1 MISDPLADALT
12 KVRNAYRAGHK
23 QVVVNHNKLIENV
36 VKILAGEN
44 FINSYQVNERNPEIK
59 KSRKTITL
67 YLRYTNTGDPVLK
80 GVQRVSTPGRRV
92 YVNSIHLPSVF
103 NNTGVA
109 IISTS
114 HGVMADRVARK
125 AKVGGE
131 YVCKV
136 W

>member
-23 QVVVNHNKLIENV
+23 QVVVNHNNLVENII
-36 VKILAGEN
+36 KILAEEN

-59 KSRKTITL
+59 KSRKTVTL
-67 YLRYTNTGDPVLK
+67 YLRYTNTGNPVLT
-80 GVQRVSTPGRRV
+80 GVQKVSTPGRRV
-92 YVNSIHLPSVF
+92 YVNSQNLPSVF

-114 HGVMADRVARK
+114 HGVMVDRQARK
-125 AKVGGE
+125 EKVGGE
-131 YVCKV
+131 YLCKV

>member
-23 QVVVNHNKLIENV
+23 QVVVNHNNLIENI
-36 VKILAGEN
+36 VKILAEEN

-59 KSRKTITL
+59 KSRKTVTL

-92 YVNSIHLPSVF
+92 YVNSQNLPSVF
-103 NNTGVA
+103 NNTGIA
-109 IISTS
+109 IISSS
-114 HGVMADRVARK
+114 HGVMVDRAARK
-125 AKVGGE
+125 EKVGGE

>member
-23 QVVVNHNKLIENV
+23 QVVVNHNNLIENI
-36 VKILAGEN
+36 VKILAEEN

-59 KSRKTITL
+59 KSRKTVTL

-92 YVNSIHLPSVF
+92 YVNSQNLPSVF
-103 NNTGVA
+103 NNTGIA
-109 IISTS
+109 IISSS
-114 HGVMADRVARK
+114 HGVMVDRTARK
-125 AKVGGE
+125 EKVGGE